1 MNDVTDKSHQD
12 QVRYFRQMYSL
23 YQQNKDLIT
32 IGAYQRGSDAR
43 LDEAVSAWPRMVK
56 FLQQAYDESERF
68 DSSLDQLSV
77 LLED

>member
-1 MNDVTDKSHQD
+1 
-12 QVRYFRQMYSL
+12 L

-43 LDEAVSAWPRMVK
+43 LDEAVTVWPKMVK
-56 FLQQAYDESERF
+56 FLQQAYDESEGF
-68 DSSLDQLSV
+68 DSSLDQLNV